1 MVKTE
6 EAAHGRRVEKRRV
19 EGAGVGS
26 AQDVHS
32 AVPWRLGRAGEGSCL
47 CPMRGGSRGGKY
59 DGFNDGS
66 SVLHLKLSVLAYVSN
81 VQTLMHYALMKPR
94 ITPRASASRVVPPA
108 LTVPPEMS

>member
-32 AVPWRLGRAGEGSCL
+32 AVPWRVGRAGEGLCL
-47 CPMRGGSRGGKY
+47 CPMRGGSYGSRGGK
-59 DGFNDGS
+59 FQIH
-66 SVLHLKLSVLAYVSN
+66 V
-81 VQTLMHYALMKPR
+81 
-94 ITPRASASRVVPPA
+94 
-108 LTVPPEMS
+108 

>member
-32 AVPWRLGRAGEGSCL
+32 AVPWRVGRAGEGSCL
-47 CPMRGGSRGGKY
+47 CPMRGGNNSKY
-59 DGFNDGS
+59 DGTS

-81 VQTLMHYALMKPR
+81 VQTLMHCGNEADNYH
-94 ITPRASASRVVPPA
+94 PRAACALRV
-108 LTVPPEMS
+108 

>member
-32 AVPWRLGRAGEGSCL
+32 AVPWRVGRAGGGVVLVPHAGWLLWFEGRQIPNMTVQVCCISN
-47 CPMRGGSRGGKY
+47 CPRSRMY
-59 DGFNDGS
+59 
-66 SVLHLKLSVLAYVSN
+66 
-81 VQTLMHYALMKPR
+81 QMCR
-94 ITPRASASRVVPPA
+94 R
-108 LTVPPEMS
+108 